1 MSIVHAGSTV
11 TTSNSITIG
20 DAPLSSATFT
30 GTLPTNKFENQA
42 IGAITGIASFVD
54 TGDQDAVS
62 DYTATINWGDS
73 STSAGTVVLGTP
85 GVGSTLTVNAPTHT
99 YTEEGTYTI
108 TVSIVHAGS
117 TVTTSNSITIL
128 DPAINSAVFTGTL
141 PTGKFEG
148 QAIGTIS
155 RIATFVDPGDIDPT
169 SEYLTTINWG
179 DSTTSAGS
187 VVLGTGADAGKLVV
201 NAPTHTYSEEGS
213 YTISV
218 TITQGGATI
227 TATSSS
233 PIAIADLALTSLTTS
248 TLPTGKTENN
258 VAITSGFVI
267 ATFTDP
273 GDQDALSAY
282 SAVINWGDGTT
293 SLGTVNSLGSGN
305 YNVTSPAK
313 TYTEGTGTGT
323 YTVNVTL
330 QHDSLVQTTPNQTI
344 AIADATIVNTS
355 LTGTYTVT
363 LASGGTFGVPPFT
376 TNGPRTIA
384 TFTDNNPNAVAS
396 DFSYSINWGTGAS
409 HITGTPSYTFVKL
422 GSTASASTWK
432 LQVTGLTF
440 NAKGTY
446 SPIVT
451 VTDVHGNGTSSY
463 TFTVAVNK
471 FKFTVN

>member
-1 MSIVHAGSTV
+1 M
-11 TTSNSITIG
+11 
-20 DAPLSSATFT
+20 
-30 GTLPTNKFENQA
+30 
-42 IGAITGIASFVD
+42 
-54 TGDQDAVS
+54 
-62 DYTATINWGDS
+62 
-73 STSAGTVVLGTP
+73 
-85 GVGSTLTVNAPTHT
+85 
-99 YTEEGTYTI
+99 
-108 TVSIVHAGS
+108 
-117 TVTTSNSITIL
+117 
-128 DPAINSAVFTGTL
+128 FTGTL